1 MKKNTFMRVA
11 SALLVAVLLTTCAI
25 AGTFAKYTTSDN
37 STDSARVAKF
47 GVVIEADFGELF
59 LGEYDTTEAWT
70 GDDGVSVKSTAD
82 VIAPGTNGSLA
93 DFAVSG
99 TPEVDVQVAY
109 EATLTLEGWVVEG
122 DYYCPIEITVNT
134 VVLKG
139 KDYASADLF
148 AAAVKAEIEKS
159 AKKYNSGTDLSTVV
173 AGDLEVTWEWKFDG
187 NNDTKDTA
195 LGDAAAAGSAATIQL
210 DVSCTITQID

>member
-25 AGTFAKYTTSDN
+25 AGTFAKYTTSDD

-47 GVVIEADFGELF
+47 GVVIQADFGGLF
-59 LGEYDTTEAWT
+59 LDTYATTEAWT
-70 GDDGVSVKSTAD
+70 GDDGVSVKSTVD

-99 TPEVDVQVAY
+99 TPEVDVEVTY
-109 EATLTLEGWVVEG
+109 DATLELTGWEIAGV
-122 DYYCPIEITVNT
+122 YYCPIEITVNG

-139 KDYASADLF
+139 NDYNSADLF
-148 AAAVKAEIEKS
+148 IAAVEEAIEAS
-159 AKKYNSGTDLSTVV
+159 AANYDAGTDLSTEVKE
-173 AGDLEVTWEWKFDG
+173 DLEVTWEWKFDG
-187 NNDTKDTA
+187 NNDEKDTA
-195 LGDAAAAGSAATIQL
+195 LGDAAAAGNAATIKL